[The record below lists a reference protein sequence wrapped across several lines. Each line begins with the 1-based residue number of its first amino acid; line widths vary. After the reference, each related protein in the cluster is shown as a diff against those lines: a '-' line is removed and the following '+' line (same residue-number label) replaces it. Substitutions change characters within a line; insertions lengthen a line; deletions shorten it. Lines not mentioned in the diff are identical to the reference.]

1 MSDIAVVQTLKK
13 SFDELSKRLEKN
25 AEEISRQLDNLT
37 SFIGDK
43 LTGVNQ
49 ETKDNLET
57 LTANLGDMFSD
68 YRAELLRSLEDLL
81 STDESVLKTI
91 IGSVSDGF
99 STEEKNFST
108 TISKLNE
115 KVGEDLDSFSTN
127 FASKNLEL
135 KSGLQTLLGERVND
149 LNKRVSTTLNESL
162 RNFQTGISGLKDE
175 IGSSIDAS
183 SSSSQD
189 SLEHAKNSIESV
201 LSDVA
206 NQLETLNKQVLSV
219 KEKLKGSLSDTESNV
234 SQSFEYVK
242 TKADEVIDTSSD
254 KTDKDI
260 TKLRGS
266 IESGLG
272 SFSTSFESEIN
283 ASVDGTIS
291 DVNDNFDKTKSDIS
305 STLDTT
311 GSNVSKGLLSASK
324 TTQDQ
329 VAKEGLRRKVVVTNT
344 KGRVDNLFSGVA
356 NAINEQTDRFIKS
369 VESTIK
375 PAKAEAASQISDA
388 KQKSLSSLKQV
399 RDLAFSEVVGTGV
412 ISGWDNIKGFIR
424 KSMVNAKT
432 NILLVIPNIDEK
444 DAEAISSINP
454 RVKVDLS
461 ATGNIN
467 TLKKLS
473 SRSNITV
480 KVSETENL
488 IGLIRDREEILI
500 APISPKAKQAVAV
513 VSAMEGYI
521 EELSRLLRENFAR
534 ARKLE

>member
-13 SFDELSKRLEKN
+13 SLDELKIRLEKN
-25 AEEISRQLDNLT
+25 GEEISRQLDNLT
-37 SFIGDK
+37 SFIDDK
-43 LTGVNQ
+43 LTGFNQ
-49 ETKDNLET
+49 ETKENLET
-57 LTANLGDMFSD
+57 LTADLGDLFSN
-68 YRAELLRSLEDLL
+68 YRAELLRGLEDLL
-81 STDESVLKTI
+81 STDESVLKTT
-91 IGSVSDGF
+91 IGSISDGF

-108 TISKLNE
+108 MLSQLNE
-115 KVGEDLDSFSTN
+115 KLGEDLDGISTN

-149 LNKRVSTTLNESL
+149 LNTKVSSTLNESL

-175 IGSSIDAS
+175 IGSSIGAS

-189 SLEHAKNSIESV
+189 SLERAQNSIESV

-206 NQLETLNKQVLSV
+206 NQLDTLNKQVLSV
-219 KEKLKGSLSDTESNV
+219 KEKLKGSLSETESNV

-254 KTDKDI
+254 KTDKNI
-260 TKLRGS
+260 TKLQGS

-272 SFSTSFESEIN
+272 SFSTSFESQIT
-283 ASVDGTIS
+283 ASVDETTK
-291 DVNDNFDKTKSDIS
+291 DVNDNFDKAKSDIS
-305 STLDTT
+305 STLNAT

-344 KGRVDNLFSGVA
+344 KGRVDNLFSSVA
-356 NAINEQTDRFIKS
+356 NAINEQTVRFIKS

-375 PAKAEAASQISDA
+375 PVKAETASQISDA

-412 ISGWDNIKGFIR
+412 ISGWENIKGFIR

-432 NILLVIPNIDEK
+432 NISLVIPNLDEK

-461 ATGNIN
+461 ATGNPGI
-467 TLKKLS
+467 LKKLS

-488 IGLIRDREEILI
+488 MGLIRDREEILF

-521 EELSRLLRENFAR
+521 EELSRPIRENLVR
-534 ARKLE
+534 AKKLE